1 MTALLIFGIG
11 SSLNRWAHQ
20 LATIGTNAI
29 CCPTRQEHV
38 TDFVSQILLHK
49 IICRSNFF
57 AVVQYAVFFSY
68 KEIFPEGETE
78 LFKST
83 CWFSVLYTVM

>member
-57 AVVQYAVFFSY
+57 AVVQYVFFSY